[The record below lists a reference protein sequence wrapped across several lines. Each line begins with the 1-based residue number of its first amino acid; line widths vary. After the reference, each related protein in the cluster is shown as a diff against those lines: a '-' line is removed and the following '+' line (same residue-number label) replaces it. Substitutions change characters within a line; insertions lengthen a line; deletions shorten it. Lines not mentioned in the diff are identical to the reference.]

1 MKYLAGFLLALST
14 FGLNAAERVDSVPTR
29 FLGEWS
35 AGTRAC
41 GAGWDDSMLV
51 IQPRHIT
58 YWGSAGPLKAV
69 VTRGPR
75 EIMLISELSGEGETW
90 LGASHFTL
98 SADGNALT
106 SVDRAAQPFVRYR
119 CPAR

>member
-51 IQPRHIT
+51 IKPRHIT
-58 YWGSAGPLKAV
+58 YWGSAGPIKAV

-106 SVDRAAQPFVRYR
+106 SVDRADKPFVRYR